1 MHTINVQP
9 VLTDASNGNTLTSS
23 AKRSSTQKP
32 DSSRNTFSKMPVLL
46 LVPPLPSQP
55 KSDVTL
61 IKGNIVLSWNME
73 KASATPIVKYEICS
87 YLVEDL
93 QHVTSKDPWRCVA
106 TFEATRLPMACSL
119 MEFQPGLTYCFAVR
133 AIDIYDRRGPLSS
146 PNKVKITND
155 TDEKDVK
162 GKENGREYEK
172 NKEQGKVTVL

>member
-1 MHTINVQP
+1 MSCINGARDTIQTTPGSTFTTKAFEIPRKVVLPTQTVANIFSSLRPVATSSQVHTINVQP

-119 MEFQPGLTYCFAVR
+119 MDFNPV
-133 AIDIYDRRGPLSS
+133 
-146 PNKVKITND
+146 
-155 TDEKDVK
+155 
-162 GKENGREYEK
+162 
-172 NKEQGKVTVL
+172 